1 MQAECL
7 YHDNYIILKY
17 ITNRLR
23 YAVFDKVPSIKSL
36 IYADV
41 SIILNS
47 LDNSCSITAVI
58 SHSQK

>member
-7 YHDNYIILKY
+7 YHDNCIILEY
-17 ITNRLR
+17 TANRLR

-41 SIILNS
+41 S
-47 LDNSCSITAVI
+47 VY
-58 SHSQK
+58 